1 MSTDILVSVALCKC
15 TVNPVPGVLD
25 IRVLLLPLGFLL
37 PALVLI
43 VLQPSIHVLVQLGLT
58 LINNSIRRFN
68 TITQVNSIT

>member
-43 VLQPSIHVLVQLGLT
+43 VLQPSIHVLVPDCTSCLKIALKS
-58 LINNSIRRFN
+58 N
-68 TITQVNSIT
+68 